1 LNGLE
6 LFGRCL
12 VELILCMFIC
22 SACLWVDF
30 VNRYTITER
39 RKMLEHLSLFRKA
52 NMVFIK
58 STWFE
63 AGILT
68 KMSYYTLRFS
78 QMLFVA
84 ICILFLC
91 WNRTSRIWTILEN
104 ISVGYIIFVLFING
118 PLALSGP
125 SASDTTKRDF
135 ELEYA
140 SAKKQLEQ
148 LQSDSS
154 SVNTKEIKKQVL
166 HVQNTAYQYYRW
178 RYNQRGEEFSQ
189 AVETELQFLM
199 HSFQMMDKDR
209 SFAKKSMFFVP
220 VEIYVSDF
228 ENAVEKKQLEDAL
241 HILSFFIQKIGKVHD
256 WNAEIGRNDILTLHN
271 NCKVWFHLADEAE
284 NFVNKNKNMKQQL
297 LSVYDDACISLMTA
311 PKSLK
316 QEAKRRKNLLK

>member
-1 LNGLE
+1 
-6 LFGRCL
+6 
-12 VELILCMFIC
+12 MFIC

-30 VNRYTITER
+30 INRYTIIER

-63 AGILT
+63 AGLLT

-91 WNRTSRIWTILEN
+91 WNRTARVWTILEN

-135 ELEYA
+135 ELEYT

-148 LQSDSS
+148 LQSIAGQASRKS
-154 SVNTKEIKKQVL
+154 RNRCFTCRTRRISIIVGVIVREERNFL
-166 HVQNTAYQYYRW
+166 
-178 RYNQRGEEFSQ
+178 NQR
-189 AVETELQFLM
+189 
-199 HSFQMMDKDR
+199 K
-209 SFAKKSMFFVP
+209 
-220 VEIYVSDF
+220 
-228 ENAVEKKQLEDAL
+228 
-241 HILSFFIQKIGKVHD
+241 
-256 WNAEIGRNDILTLHN
+256 RN
-271 NCKVWFHLADEAE
+271 C
-284 NFVNKNKNMKQQL
+284 NF
-297 LSVYDDACISLMTA
+297 
-311 PKSLK
+311 
-316 QEAKRRKNLLK
+316 